1 MYFISKEL
9 SRNFSFY
16 PFISTL
22 QPMREIALQELCEDS
37 SVQRVITQPISY
49 VDPHRPIRG
58 LAYDSRKVNP
68 GYLFFALSGLHV
80 DGHDFIDQAID
91 SGAVA
96 IVLEREVPK
105 RPGVTYIFVEHSRQA
120 MAPFAAAFWRHPER
134 RISLVGVTGT
144 DGKSTTA
151 SFIYQLLKRLGHRVG
166 LISTVEIDLG
176 HGLIINPMHQSTP
189 EAPELYGML
198 HTMAEGSLEY
208 GIIETTSHG
217 LSEQYNRLGGLIF
230 QGAVFTNITHEHME
244 FHKTMENYLSAKLNL
259 INKISSSGWAIRG
272 EEFPY
277 PKEFDE
283 ALGHKDLWTIALSQ
297 SIEHQRNSG
306 GSLGVSY
313 ESRRSGY
320 DVQFL
325 LKKQEEQDSW
335 SAYIPLLGEFNIENS
350 MMASIAVA
358 NLLAIPLRSITE
370 LLPSLKTPKGRM
382 NLINEGQPF
391 RAVIDFAHTPGSY
404 KRLLPMMRE
413 ITEKRLIILFG
424 SAGERDIEKREL
436 LGQEANKWADV
447 VILTNEDPRGEN
459 ELDIVNEIAG
469 VIKKPKVLKILNRED
484 AITEACKIAEEGDT
498 CLLLGK
504 GHEKSII
511 YLNREVPWD
520 EEEVLRKTLRIQQG
534 KI

>member
-1 MYFISKEL
+1 
-9 SRNFSFY
+9 
-16 PFISTL
+16 
-22 QPMREIALQELCEDS
+22 MREIALGVLCEDPAT
-37 SVQRVITQPISY
+37 QRIITQPISY
-49 VDPHRPIRG
+49 VDKERPIRG

-91 SGAVA
+91 AGAAA
-96 IVLEREVPK
+96 IVLDREVPK
-105 RPGVTYIFVEHSRQA
+105 RPGVTYIFVEDGRKA
-120 MAPFAAAFWRHPER
+120 MAPFAAAFWEHPER
-134 RISLVGVTGT
+134 RISLIGVTGT

-198 HTMAEGSLEY
+198 YTMAEESLEY

-217 LSEQYNRLGGLIF
+217 LSDQYNRLGGLTF
-230 QGAVFTNITHEHME
+230 QGAIFTNITHEHME
-244 FHKTMENYLSAKLNL
+244 FHGNMENYLQSKLNL
-259 INKISSSGWAIRG
+259 LRSLSISGWAIRG
-272 EEFPY
+272 DEFPY
-277 PKEFDE
+277 SDEFNE
-283 ALGHKDLWTIALSQ
+283 ALGSRDLWTITLSE
-297 SIEHQRNSG
+297 SIEHQRDSG
-306 GSLGVSY
+306 GTLGVSY
-313 ESRRSGY
+313 ESRKNGY
-320 DVQFL
+320 DVEFYLQ
-325 LKKQEEQDSW
+325 KKNEKDSW
-335 SAYIPLLGEFNIENS
+335 TAYIPLLGEFNIENS

-404 KRLLPMMRE
+404 QRLLPMMRE
-413 ITEKRLIILFG
+413 ITEKRLIMVFG

-436 LGQEANKWADV
+436 LGLEANKWADV

-459 ELDIVNEIAG
+459 EIDIINEIAG
-469 VIKKPKVLKILNRED
+469 VIKKPKVYKTPNRQD
-484 AITEACKIAEEGDT
+484 AISQACKLAEEGDT

-520 EEEVLRKTLRIQQG
+520 EEEVLRKTLQIQQQG
-534 KI
+534 